1 MNEAEWTNYMVAFKP
16 FRKEGVEKSLS
27 VSREYIKSVE
37 AREIQPKIVGGDNK
51 VRCVQWNTQSGQ
63 CMATIK
69 GFIK

>member
-37 AREIQPKIVGGDNK
+37 AREI
-51 VRCVQWNTQSGQ
+51 
-63 CMATIK
+63 
-69 GFIK
+69 